1 MVNLCEAA
9 GCFDSC
15 CFGSYFEF
23 SEDQFL
29 LWCQY
34 AGNPD
39 LDELEYDSYRQ
50 VAALTDRR
58 NGTGLILH
66 SSLNVDG
73 NIRHFVKVDGEC
85 PVRNP
90 GGGCSG
96 WGKFDACNR
105 LLRASKR
112 CSAFRKRDG
121 LIQVDEGFRE

>member
-1 MVNLCEAA
+1 MINLCEVA
-9 GCFDSC
+9 GCPDSC

-23 SEDQFL
+23 SEEQYL
-29 LWCQY
+29 LWY
-34 AGNPD
+34 RLAGKPD

-85 PVRNP
+85 PVRMP
-90 GGGCSG
+90 AGGCKG
-96 WGKFDACNR
+96 WGQIAACNG
-105 LLRASKR
+105 LLLASKR
-112 CSAFRKRDG
+112 CAGYRKRDG
-121 LIQVDEGFRE
+121 FGPVD